1 MGIAHEETASDTA
14 ETCSKFKSMRQALLR
29 VHILLGFVWKHMLAV
44 EHIRFYGSSASSN
57 RVSGSWYAPSDPSP
71 AGNADSRTSVT
82 VAKESRK
89 RISAAV
95 APVTS
100 FSAAAPAPQCCM
112 LRPCAAFR
120 LTCVGALCAWQKTGP
135 LLEPRRIFSK
145 AVHRRPRDPW
155 PVTAIP
161 NEAMRPQ
168 PGAWHRRLR
177 TSTCQGSRCC
187 AQKRATPS
195 SGSPK
200 LGCRWHTLSDTDTGA
215 LPSRAAAP
223 SSASRAGL
231 SRVPWPVD
239 CRNWHRLCR
248 RSTKPDRRCREH
260 TIGAKP
266 SSPCVARLSQP
277 STTHTCLRRS
287 TAFSGRWA
295 AHHVAHARR
304 ERGDACRWSTAATM
318 LLPAIAPAVSIRL
331 IAGAWVASAL
341 HVGKMHLAPAAVTRG
356 LSLCVAHTRSPEPS
370 ARR

>member
-1 MGIAHEETASDTA
+1 
-14 ETCSKFKSMRQALLR
+14 
-29 VHILLGFVWKHMLAV
+29 MLAV
-44 EHIRFYGSSASSN
+44 EHIGFYGASASPN
-57 RVSGSWYAPSDPSP
+57 RVSGSWYAPSGLSP
-71 AGNADSRTSVT
+71 AGNAASRTSVT

-89 RISAAV
+89 RIS
-95 APVTS
+95 VTS
-100 FSAAAPAPQCCM
+100 LSAPAPAPQCCT
-112 LRPCAAFR
+112 LRRCAAFR
-120 LTCVGALCAWQKTGP
+120 LTCAGALCSWQKRGP
-135 LLEPRRIFSK
+135 LLEPLRILSK
-145 AVHRRPRDPW
+145 AVQRRPRDPW
-155 PVTAIP
+155 PVAAIP
-161 NEAMRPQ
+161 NEAVRPQ

-200 LGCRWHTLSDTDTGA
+200 LGCLWQTLSDTGA
-215 LPSRAAAP
+215 LPSRAAEP
-223 SSASRAGL
+223 WGASRAGL

-248 RSTKPDRRCREH
+248 RSTKPERRCCEH
-260 TIGAKP
+260 TMGAKP
-266 SSPCVARLSQP
+266 SSPCVARLSQL
-277 STTHTCLRRS
+277 STTHTCLRTS

-318 LLPAIAPAVSIRL
+318 LLPAIAPAVSVRL

-341 HVGKMHLAPAAVTRG
+341 HVGMMHWTPAAVTRG
-356 LSLCVAHTRSPEPS
+356 LSQCVAHTRSPEPS